1 MNETVFSMQEF
12 SKPVPALLSTVYGHK
27 LDLHVDFPDRQ
38 HVRIIKTREFLSN
51 NGITFT
57 PEESYGNVTPS

>member
-1 MNETVFSMQEF
+1 M
-12 SKPVPALLSTVYGHK
+12 
-27 LDLHVDFPDRQ
+27 HVDYPDRK

-57 PEESYGNVTPS
+57 PDEGYGNVTPS